1 MRIWGLPQRLSGK
14 ESTCQFRRQ
23 RRCWFDPWI
32 RTIPWRRKWQHTPV
46 FLPGESHGQRTLV
59 GYSPWVTKRW
69 TRLKRMSMYHAH
81 EDLIMVGNVSSEQT
95 QASAIRQVRIVFEVS
110 GHCPLNNCVQ
120 ASPDHKETEQ
130 NNLK

>member
-1 MRIWGLPQRLSGK
+1 
-14 ESTCQFRRQ
+14 
-23 RRCWFDPWI
+23 
-32 RTIPWRRKWQHTPV
+32 
-46 FLPGESHGQRTLV
+46 
-59 GYSPWVTKRW
+59 
-69 TRLKRMSMYHAH
+69 MSIDHAH

-110 GHCPLNNCVQ
+110 LYCPTLNCVQ